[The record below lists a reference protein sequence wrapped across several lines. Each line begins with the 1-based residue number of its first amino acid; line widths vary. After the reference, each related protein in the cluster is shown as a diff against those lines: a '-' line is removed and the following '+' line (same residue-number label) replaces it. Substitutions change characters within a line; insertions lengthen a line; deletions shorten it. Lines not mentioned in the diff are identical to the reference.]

1 MIETENGKLY
11 YVGVRFDN
19 SQATY
24 SYICDDSSV
33 KAGDRVIVPVS
44 ENQEIQATVITARL
58 YSLNEVPYPFEKTK
72 IVIRKV
78 EEASEQAV
86 ITNPVPKEQAEEEQE
101 NRSNEKQ
108 ADSNARVKKKA
119 NSRKKEELI
128 TNIIAVILATPI
140 YTLIFGFI
148 IALIML
154 VMGWRFVE
162 GLWWIPFLIALPI
175 SIGAG
180 IYHCSRTPSGTARR
194 GAYYKNSR
202 SSDEAGGGWYPG
214 CPEDEVLSST
224 DSLYDFNG
232 DGHLDEFESSTRYD
246 SFFGDDE

>member
-1 MIETENGKLY
+1 METENGKLY
-11 YVGVRFDN
+11 YVGVQFDN
-19 SQATY
+19 SRVTY
-24 SYICDDSSV
+24 SYICDDLTV

-44 ENQEIQATVITARL
+44 ENQEIKATVITARL

-72 IVIRKV
+72 RVIRKV

-86 ITNPVPKEQAEEEQE
+86 IADPVPKKQADEEQE
-101 NRSNEKQ
+101 DRSHEKQ
-108 ADSNARVKKKA
+108 ADSAVQAKKKA
-119 NSRKKEELI
+119 NSRKKKELI

-154 VMGWRFVE
+154 VMGWRIVE
-162 GLWWIPFLIALPI
+162 GLWWIPFLIAFPI
-175 SIGAG
+175 AVGAG
-180 IYHCSRTPSGTARR
+180 IYHCSRTPTKAISRGT
-194 GAYYKNSR
+194 YYKNSK
-202 SSDEAGGGWYPG
+202 SSDDAGGGWYPG

-224 DSLYDFNG
+224 DSLFDFNG

>member
-1 MIETENGKLY
+1 METENGKLY
-11 YVGVRFDN
+11 YVGVQFDN
-19 SQATY
+19 SRVTY
-24 SYICDDSSV
+24 SYICDDLTV

-44 ENQEIQATVITARL
+44 ENQEIKATVITARL

-72 IVIRKV
+72 RVIR
-78 EEASEQAV
+78 
-86 ITNPVPKEQAEEEQE
+86 
-101 NRSNEKQ
+101 KQ
-108 ADSNARVKKKA
+108 ADSAVQAKKKA
-119 NSRKKEELI
+119 NSRKKKELI

-154 VMGWRFVE
+154 VMGWRIVE
-162 GLWWIPFLIALPI
+162 GLWWIPFLIAFPI
-175 SIGAG
+175 AVGAG
-180 IYHCSRTPSGTARR
+180 IYHCNRTPTRAIRR
-194 GAYYKNSR
+194 GTYYKNSK
-202 SSDEAGGGWYPG
+202 SSDDTGGGWYPG

-224 DSLYDFNG
+224 DSLFDFNN

>member
-1 MIETENGKLY
+1 MRAENEKFY

-24 SYICDDSSV
+24 SYICDDPSV

-44 ENQEIQATVITARL
+44 DNQEIQATVITARL

-72 IVIRKV
+72 RVIRKV

-86 ITNPVPKEQAEEEQE
+86 IADPVPKEQAEEEQDVLP
-101 NRSNEKQ
+101 NEKE
-108 ADSNARVKKKA
+108 ANSTARAEKKS
-119 NSRKKEELI
+119 NSRKKEETI

-154 VMGWRFVE
+154 VMGWRIVE
-162 GLWWIPFLIALPI
+162 GLWWIPFLIAFPI
-175 SIGAG
+175 AVGAG
-180 IYHCSRTPSGTARR
+180 IYHCNRTPSGTTRR
-194 GAYYKNSR
+194 GTYYKNAR
-202 SSDEAGGGWYPG
+202 RSDESGGGWYPG
-214 CPEDEVLSST
+214 CPEDEILSST
-224 DSLYDFNG
+224 DSLFDFNG
-232 DGHLDEFESSTRYD
+232 DGNLDEFESSTRYD